1 MLHSEIRTELE
12 ELARL
17 KRAARQ
23 TDDDFLQ
30 AVIHEAAVVVSQKEE
45 MWEHLSTGA
54 HDYLLD
60 CIDAFN
66 DRTDAKDSSI
76 PLPELPD
83 LKAVLVEVPETKP
96 SKPKRKAK
104 KDSKPLEEG
113 GGWMVK
119 EIMLDRGDSF
129 PLADI
134 MAILRERGINYTEG
148 AASCCRM
155 EFRQTL
161 KLLRKRGYDI

>member
-1 MLHSEIRTELE
+1 MLHSEIRVELE
-12 ELARL
+12 QLARL
-17 KRAARQ
+17 KRNARQ
-23 TDDDFLQ
+23 TDSDYLQ
-30 AVIHEAAVVVSQKEE
+30 SVLHEAAVVVSKKEE
-45 MWEHLSTGA
+45 LWERLSTGA

-66 DRTDAKDSSI
+66 ERTDAKDSSI

-83 LKAVLVEVPETKP
+83 LQMVTVPEA
-96 SKPKRKAK
+96 KPKKKKAKPK

-119 EIMLDRGDSF
+119 EIMLDRGDKVT
-129 PLADI
+129 LADI
-134 MAILRERGINYTEG
+134 MSILRERGVNYTEG